1 MTTAT
6 ATPSPLTPAELA
18 AFYDAQAAAED
29 ARRQAEEAAEL
40 AARQQIADDLDA
52 AIMAAVDSA
61 GIDGQYLTIHDT
73 GNFYRRNGR
82 ISMPGFAPLEL
93 RAEYN
98 GGGDKI
104 AVFAWFN
111 GSSYG
116 KAKQAAIFNAMAAAR
131 RKWLEMDRLNTLE
144 TKREHEAAG
153 QRMAE
158 QAQRQQHDADA
169 LAAWAPIY
177 RQYCTD
183 LAAAYH
189 ANAAILR
196 PIAEKHAGRKFRAA
210 RLTYGITAD
219 EADPTTETI
228 WIADGDDPDGY
239 FREIDGHGRIE
250 VTRIWHP
257 VKCSEWHIYTASDTF
272 YSGGNYPPP
281 VRRVMIRTGTGNW
294 EIIAPPSA
302 GDLRAEI
309 EQEIAG
315 RLAAAPARPD
325 LPALWRP
332 INGEELA
339 WQIEREIVADE
350 DERAALAGYMAGDF
364 PSADPIPF

>member
-1 MTTAT
+1 MNANPTI
-6 ATPSPLTPAELA
+6 SPADLA
-18 AFYDAQAAAED
+18 AQFDAEIAAEK
-29 ARRQAEEAAEL
+29 ARQARGAAEAARKIEEL
-40 AARQQIADDLDA
+40 RDALDA
-52 AIMAAVDSA
+52 AILAAANEA
-61 GIDGQYLTIHDT
+61 GIGPEYIQIEYGSNKHARQ
-73 GNFYRRNGR
+73 GS
-82 ISMPGFAPLEL
+82 ISLPGFAPIAMHAHL
-93 RAEYN
+93 N
-98 GGGDKI
+98 PDGKI
-104 AVFAWFN
+104 FVAVWFG

-116 KAKQAAIFNAMAAAR
+116 RASTDAIRGAMMAAR
-131 RKWLEMDRLNTLE
+131 RRWLE
-144 TKREHEAAG
+144 REAEKAEEEARDAAEKA
-153 QRMAE
+153 QRQAE
-158 QAQRQQHDADA
+158 QAERHQHDTDA
-169 LAAWAPIY
+169 LAAWAPLY
-177 RQYCTD
+177 QQYVID
-183 LAAAYH
+183 LCAAH
-189 ANAAILR
+189 RHNAAILA

-281 VRRVMIRTGTGNW
+281 VRRTMIRTGTGNW

-302 GDLRAEI
+302 CDLSAEI

-339 WQIEREIVADE
+339 WQIEMRIVTDE
-350 DERAALAGYMAGDF
+350 DERAALAGYFAGDF

>member
-1 MTTAT
+1 MNANPTA
-6 ATPSPLTPAELA
+6 SPADLA
-18 AFYDAQAAAED
+18 AQFDAEIAAERAQQ
-29 ARRQAEEAAEL
+29 ARSAAESDRRL
-40 AARQQIADDLDA
+40 EALRDELDA
-52 AIMAAVDSA
+52 AILAAADGA
-61 GIDGQYLTIHDT
+61 GIASQYVTIRGG
-73 GNFYRRNGR
+73 GNAYHRHGA
-82 ISMPGFAPLEL
+82 IVMPGFAALEI
-93 RAEYN
+93 RAERVA
-98 GGGDKI
+98 GRSEI
-104 AVFAWFN
+104 VTFTWFG

-116 KAKQAAIFNAMAAAR
+116 RASIDAIRGAMMAAR
-131 RKWLEMDRLNTLE
+131 RRWLE
-144 TKREHEAAG
+144 REAEKAEEEAKNA
-153 QRMAE
+153 AE
-158 QAQRQQHDADA
+158 KAQHQAERAERHQHDTDA
-169 LAAWAPIY
+169 LAAWAPLY
-177 RQYCTD
+177 RQYVID
-183 LAAAYH
+183 LCAAH
-189 ANAAILR
+189 RHNAAILR

-257 VKCSEWHIYTASDTF
+257 VKCSEWHIYTASDAF